1 MAIKMAEPVDETIVV
16 ESELPEGVSRVDTPD
31 ILKDRE
37 SYVAKLKNNPEVKAL
52 TSQIDINDINSVHRF
67 GSKPGERINNLATD
81 ILSSV
86 MVPTNKEATEML
98 NKLAKILKKF
108 DLEELKPE
116 ERKNPN
122 FLEKLLKKVRD
133 EFEATLRKY
142 ENLNKEVNDVYLLI
156 KSYEQETLKD
166 NELLTKM
173 FHENLRAYEEYE
185 KYIVAAQ
192 LAVDE
197 LKEYREK
204 YAARTDL
211 PESVQ
216 QPTLMNIDL
225 FIRTMSRRAD
235 DLLGGATVGQL
246 TVPTLLQM
254 QQANVDLISQ
264 YNQAFTIGIPAFRMN
279 LSKAILQKRTSIR
292 ANSMQEFND
301 TIREQTLKAAEQGAK
316 TAVQVATQANETLF
330 SFDDLS
336 KFYSIVSNGTKNVN
350 EALEKQDKKRA
361 EDRVKIEALLTK
373 VKKENGGE

>member
-1 MAIKMAEPVDETIVV
+1 MAIKMAEPVDETVVV
-16 ESELPEGVSRVDTPD
+16 ESQLPEGVSKVDTPD

-37 SYVAKLKNNPEVKAL
+37 SYVAKLKNDPEVKAL
-52 TSQIDINDINSVHRF
+52 TSQIDINDINSVHKF

-81 ILSSV
+81 ILNSV

-122 FLEKLLKKVRD
+122 FLEKFLKKVRD

-142 ENLNKEVNDVYLLI
+142 ENLNKEVNDVYLII

-197 LKEYREK
+197 LTEYREK
-204 YAARTDL
+204 YASRTDL

-264 YNQAFTIGIPAFRMN
+264 YNQAFTIGIPAFKMN

>member
-16 ESELPEGVSRVDTPD
+16 ESELPEGVSKVDTPD

-37 SYVAKLKNNPEVKAL
+37 SYVAKLKNDPEVKAL
-52 TSQIDINDINSVHRF
+52 TSQIDINDINSVHKF

-204 YAARTDL
+204 YAVRTDL

>member
-16 ESELPEGVSRVDTPD
+16 ESELPEGVSKVDAPD

-37 SYVAKLKNNPEVKAL
+37 SYVAKLKNDPEVKAL
-52 TSQIDINDINSVHRF
+52 TSQIDINDINSVHKF
-67 GSKPGERINNLATD
+67 GSKPGERINNLASD

-204 YAARTDL
+204 YAVRTDL

>member
-16 ESELPEGVSRVDTPD
+16 ESELPEGVSKVDTPD

-37 SYVAKLKNNPEVKAL
+37 SYVAKLKNDPEVKAL
-52 TSQIDINDINSVHRF
+52 TSQIDINDINSVHKF
-67 GSKPGERINNLATD
+67 GSKPGERINNLAND
-81 ILSSV
+81 ILGSV

-211 PESVQ
+211 SESVQ

>member
-16 ESELPEGVSRVDTPD
+16 ESELPEGVSKVDAPD

-37 SYVAKLKNNPEVKAL
+37 SYVAKLKNDPEVKAL
-52 TSQIDINDINSVHRF
+52 TSQIDINDINSVHKF
-67 GSKPGERINNLATD
+67 GSKPGERINNLASD

-204 YAARTDL
+204 YAVRTDL

-216 QPTLMNIDL
+216 RPTLMNIDL

>member
-1 MAIKMAEPVDETIVV
+1 
-16 ESELPEGVSRVDTPD
+16 
-31 ILKDRE
+31 
-37 SYVAKLKNNPEVKAL
+37 
-52 TSQIDINDINSVHRF
+52 
-67 GSKPGERINNLATD
+67 
-81 ILSSV
+81 
-86 MVPTNKEATEML
+86 
-98 NKLAKILKKF
+98 
-108 DLEELKPE
+108 
-116 ERKNPN
+116 
-122 FLEKLLKKVRD
+122 
-133 EFEATLRKY
+133 
-142 ENLNKEVNDVYLLI
+142 
-156 KSYEQETLKD
+156 
-166 NELLTKM
+166 
-173 FHENLRAYEEYE
+173 
-185 KYIVAAQ
+185 
-192 LAVDE
+192 
-197 LKEYREK
+197 
-204 YAARTDL
+204 
-211 PESVQ
+211 
-216 QPTLMNIDL
+216 MNIDL

-264 YNQAFTIGIPAFRMN
+264 YNQAFTIGIPAFKMN

>member
-1 MAIKMAEPVDETIVV
+1 MAEPVDETIVV
-16 ESELPEGVSRVDTPD
+16 ESELPEGVSKVDAPD

-37 SYVAKLKNNPEVKAL
+37 SYVAKLKNDPEVKAL
-52 TSQIDINDINSVHRF
+52 TSQIDINDINSVHKF
-67 GSKPGERINNLATD
+67 GSKPGERINNLASD

-204 YAARTDL
+204 YAVRTDL

>member
-1 MAIKMAEPVDETIVV
+1 MAIKMAEPVDETVVV
-16 ESELPEGVSRVDTPD
+16 ESQLPEGVSKVDTPD

-37 SYVAKLKNNPEVKAL
+37 SYVAKLKNDPEVKAL
-52 TSQIDINDINSVHRF
+52 TSQIDINDINSVHKF
-67 GSKPGERINNLATD
+67 GSKPGERINNLASD

-204 YAARTDL
+204 YAVRTDL

>member
-16 ESELPEGVSRVDTPD
+16 ESELPEGVSKVDTPD

-37 SYVAKLKNNPEVKAL
+37 SYVAKLKNDPEVKAL
-52 TSQIDINDINSVHRF
+52 TSQIDINDINSVHKF
-67 GSKPGERINNLATD
+67 GSKPGERINNLAND
-81 ILSSV
+81 ILGSV

-108 DLEELKPE
+108 DLDELKPE

-122 FLEKLLKKVRD
+122 FLEKFLKKVRD

-197 LKEYREK
+197 LTEYREK
-204 YAARTDL
+204 YASRTDL

-264 YNQAFTIGIPAFRMN
+264 YNQAFTIGIPAFKMN

-336 KFYSIVSNGTKNVN
+336 KYYSIVSNGTKNVN

>member
-16 ESELPEGVSRVDTPD
+16 ESELPEGVSKVDTPD

-37 SYVAKLKNNPEVKAL
+37 SYVAKLKNDPEVKAL
-52 TSQIDINDINSVHRF
+52 TSQIDINDINSVHKF

-197 LKEYREK
+197 LTEYREK

-264 YNQAFTIGIPAFRMN
+264 YNQAFTIGIPAFKMN

>member
-16 ESELPEGVSRVDTPD
+16 ESELPEGVSKVDAPD

-37 SYVAKLKNNPEVKAL
+37 SYVAKLKNDAEVKAL
-52 TSQIDINDINSVHRF
+52 TSQIDINDINSVHKF
-67 GSKPGERINNLATD
+67 GSKPGERINNLASD

-204 YAARTDL
+204 YAVRTDL

>member
-16 ESELPEGVSRVDTPD
+16 ESELPEGVSKVDTPD

-37 SYVAKLKNNPEVKAL
+37 SYVAKLKNDPEVKAL
-52 TSQIDINDINSVHRF
+52 TSQIDINDINSVHKF
-67 GSKPGERINNLATD
+67 GSKPGERINNLAND

-108 DLEELKPE
+108 DLDELKPE

-122 FLEKLLKKVRD
+122 FLEKFLKKVRD

-197 LKEYREK
+197 LTEYREK
-204 YAARTDL
+204 YASRTDL

-264 YNQAFTIGIPAFRMN
+264 YNQAFTIGIPAFKMN

-301 TIREQTLKAAEQGAK
+301 TIRVQTLKAAEQGAN

>member
-16 ESELPEGVSRVDTPD
+16 ESELPEGVSKVDTPD

-37 SYVAKLKNNPEVKAL
+37 SYVAKLKNDPEVKAL

-122 FLEKLLKKVRD
+122 FLEKILKKVRD

-204 YAARTDL
+204 YASRTDL

-264 YNQAFTIGIPAFRMN
+264 YNQAFTIGIPAFKMN

-301 TIREQTLKAAEQGAK
+301 TIRVQTLKAAEQGAK